1 VRDLVVAY
9 VGLGANLGEPIA
21 TVRQALLD
29 LAAVP
34 GVLSLRHSALYG
46 SSPVDA
52 TGPNYVNAVAEL
64 KTTLSAPALF
74 AALQHLENQA
84 GRLRPFRNAPRT
96 LDLDLLLFGAA
107 SIQSQNLTVPHPR
120 MTDRA
125 FVLRPLHDLAPA
137 LVSASALAT
146 LADQRLWTLS

>member
-52 TGPNYVNAVAEL
+52 TGPNYVNAVTEL

-107 SIQSQNLTVPHPR
+107 QIQSQNLTVPHPR

-137 LVSASALAT
+137 LVSASALAA